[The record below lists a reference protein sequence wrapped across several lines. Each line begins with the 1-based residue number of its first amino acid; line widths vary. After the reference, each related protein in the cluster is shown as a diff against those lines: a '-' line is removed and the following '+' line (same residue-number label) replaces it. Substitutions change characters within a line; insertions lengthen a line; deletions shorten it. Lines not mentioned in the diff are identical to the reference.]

1 MREMTTR
8 DGNPV
13 LRDTG
18 SAGLD
23 LSRERNEEPS
33 RAVIARVRTVD
44 AILGQMSRFEA
55 IRKADLRR
63 GDRVIVET
71 ENSLYRISVEDDG
84 SYSVSGGWFDK
95 NGVSPVTLSISG
107 CTWGGT
113 AIKRDLVAAR
123 GLRLEFGN
131 RVVTSP
137 IREVRVIRGDAAVLN
152 DMRAV
157 AARDLFRTCYGEP
170 AVHS

>member
-1 MREMTTR
+1 M
-8 DGNPV
+8 
-13 LRDTG
+13 
-18 SAGLD
+18 
-23 LSRERNEEPS
+23 
-33 RAVIARVRTVD
+33 IARVRTVD
-44 AILGQMSRFEA
+44 AILEQVGRFEA

-63 GDRVIVET
+63 GDCVIVAT
-71 ENSLYRISVEDDG
+71 ENSLYSIHVEDEG
-84 SYSVSGGWFDK
+84 SYSVSGGWFDR
-95 NGVSPVTLSISG
+95 NGLSPVVLSISG

-113 AIKRDLVAAR
+113 AIKRDLIAAC

-137 IREVRVIRGDAAVLN
+137 IREVRVIRGEARVLN
-152 DMRAV
+152 GMRIV

>member
-1 MREMTTR
+1 
-8 DGNPV
+8 
-13 LRDTG
+13 
-18 SAGLD
+18 
-23 LSRERNEEPS
+23 
-33 RAVIARVRTVD
+33 VD
-44 AILGQMSRFEA
+44 AILAQVGRFEA

-63 GDRVIVET
+63 GDCVIVAT
-71 ENSLYRISVEDDG
+71 ENSMYAIHVEDEG
-84 SYSVSGGWFDK
+84 SYSVSGGWFDR
-95 NGVSPVTLSISG
+95 NGMSPVTLSISG

-137 IREVRVIRGDAAVLN
+137 IRDVRVIRGEIGELHGMHSVGSA
-152 DMRAV
+152 
-157 AARDLFRTCYGEP
+157 DLFRACYGEP

>member
-1 MREMTTR
+1 M
-8 DGNPV
+8 
-13 LRDTG
+13 
-18 SAGLD
+18 
-23 LSRERNEEPS
+23 
-33 RAVIARVRTVD
+33 IARVRTVD
-44 AILGQMSRFEA
+44 AILEQVGRFEA

-63 GDRVIVET
+63 GDYVIVAT
-71 ENSLYRISVEDDG
+71 ENSLYSIHVEEEG
-84 SYSVSGGWFDK
+84 SYSVSGGWFDR
-95 NGVSPVTLSISG
+95 NGMSPVTLSISG

-137 IREVRVIRGDAAVLN
+137 IRDVRVIRSDARELLGLSSISSAT
-152 DMRAV
+152 
-157 AARDLFRTCYGEP
+157 LFRACYGNP

>member
-1 MREMTTR
+1 MM
-8 DGNPV
+8 
-13 LRDTG
+13 
-18 SAGLD
+18 
-23 LSRERNEEPS
+23 
-33 RAVIARVRTVD
+33 IARVRTVD
-44 AILGQMSRFEA
+44 AILDQVGRFEA

-63 GDRVIVET
+63 GDRVLVVT
-71 ENSLYRISVEDDG
+71 ENSIYCIHVEEEG
-84 SYSVSGGWFDK
+84 SYSVSGGWFDR
-95 NGVSPVTLSISG
+95 NGISPVTLTISG

-137 IREVRVIRGDAAVLN
+137 IRDVQVIRGEARVLN
-152 DMRAV
+152 GMQAIST
-157 AARDLFRTCYGEP
+157 ADLFRACYGEP

>member
-1 MREMTTR
+1 M
-8 DGNPV
+8 
-13 LRDTG
+13 
-18 SAGLD
+18 
-23 LSRERNEEPS
+23 
-33 RAVIARVRTVD
+33 IARVRTVD
-44 AILGQMSRFEA
+44 AILEQVGRFEA

-63 GDRVIVET
+63 GDRVLVAT
-71 ENSLYRISVEDDG
+71 ENSLYCIHVEAEG

-95 NGVSPVTLSISG
+95 NGMSPVTLAISG

-137 IREVRVIRGDAAVLN
+137 IREVRVIRGEIEELPGMQPIGSAT
-152 DMRAV
+152 
-157 AARDLFRTCYGEP
+157 LFRACYGDP

>member
-1 MREMTTR
+1 MM
-8 DGNPV
+8 
-13 LRDTG
+13 
-18 SAGLD
+18 
-23 LSRERNEEPS
+23 
-33 RAVIARVRTVD
+33 IARVRTVD
-44 AILGQMSRFEA
+44 AILDQVGRFEA

-63 GDRVIVET
+63 GDSVVVVT
-71 ENSLYRISVEDDG
+71 ENSIYCIHVEEEG
-84 SYSVSGGWFDK
+84 SYSVSGGWFDR
-95 NGVSPVTLSISG
+95 NGISPVTLTISG

-137 IREVRVIRGDAAVLN
+137 IRDVQVIRGEARVLN
-152 DMRAV
+152 GMQAIST
-157 AARDLFRTCYGEP
+157 ADLFRACYGEP

>member
-1 MREMTTR
+1 MITC
-8 DGNPV
+8 
-13 LRDTG
+13 
-18 SAGLD
+18 
-23 LSRERNEEPS
+23 
-33 RAVIARVRTVD
+33 VRTVD
-44 AILGQMSRFEA
+44 AILEQVGRFEA

-63 GDRVIVET
+63 GDRVLVAT
-71 ENSLYRISVEDDG
+71 ENSVYTIHVEDEG
-84 SYSVSGGWFDK
+84 TYSVSGGWFDR
-95 NGVSPVTLSISG
+95 NGMSPVTLSISG

-137 IREVRVIRGDAAVLN
+137 IREVRIIRDEDRVLAN
-152 DMRAV
+152 LREISTEELYRA
-157 AARDLFRTCYGEP
+157 CYGDP